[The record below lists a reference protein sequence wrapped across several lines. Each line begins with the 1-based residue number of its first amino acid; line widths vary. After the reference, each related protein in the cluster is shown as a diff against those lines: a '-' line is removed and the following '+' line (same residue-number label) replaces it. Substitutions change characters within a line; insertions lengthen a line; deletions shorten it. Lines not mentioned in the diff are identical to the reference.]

1 MLKGKKEKTVALAF
15 EKIRRESVTNTIIEQ
30 IKTKIL
36 SGELQPGQQ
45 LPPERVLAESLSVSR
60 TSVREALK
68 ALQYIGLLEIRC
80 GEGTFLAENVSLL
93 TDYFKA
99 QNILKKYPV
108 IELIEARKVIESET
122 VVLATKR
129 SLPEEKE
136 GLQKIFEDSQVLT
149 GDVEAFLK
157 ADFDFHR
164 QIAEMSHNSVLL
176 EMLTAMREL
185 TVSENIDVVKKPGQI
200 EKAIDFHEQI
210 LHCILFCDHEQAH
223 ATMLSHL
230 QDIEGRIKELCEV
243 NGRC

>member
-1 MLKGKKEKTVALAF
+1 MALVF
-15 EKIRRESVTNTIIEQ
+15 EKIQREPVTNTIIEK
-30 IKTKIL
+30 IKAKIL
-36 SGELQPGQQ
+36 SGELKPGQQ
-45 LPPERVLAESLSVSR
+45 LPPERNLAESLSVSR

-80 GEGTFLAENVSLL
+80 GDGTFLAENVSLL

-108 IELIEARKVIESET
+108 IELIEARKIIESET

-136 GLQKIFEDSQVLT
+136 VLKEVFEKSRALSGNVD
-149 GDVEAFLK
+149 EFLK
-157 ADFDFHR
+157 ADFNFHR

-176 EMLTAMREL
+176 EMFTAMREL
-185 TVSENIDVVKKPGQI
+185 TVRENVDVVRKPGQI
-200 EKAIDFHEQI
+200 EKAIDYHEAI
-210 LHCILFCDHEQAH
+210 LHCMLLCDSEKAH

-230 QDIEGRIKELCEV
+230 EDIEKRIQELCAGNELS
-243 NGRC
+243 